1 MNKKVSTIFAMAA
14 LMGGVFSGSAYAK
27 TLTDFP
33 VGITN
38 GDVTEV
44 STLSNGAQ
52 VALTQN
58 GYLLGFFKNTEGVAE
73 PAAIA
78 ATGTEIE
85 DTKVLNY
92 AWQVLVSKSS
102 DNSHNV
108 YTFVNVATKDTL
120 SFDTNGA
127 LHITGDLDSNNKKI
141 WAKDDNGRY
150 NFTFGAAHNYAQGQL
165 MNAMGV
171 TTGALEITAAA
182 PFAQLTGTAPIVI
195 GSLTRTTVPDED
207 LNQLYNGK
215 GFNFAAE
222 KVNGVTAEVE
232 DNLFGED
239 TPVWAFDVDVTNP
252 DGTEGYIIGTSSNGE
267 KLVIPNGTYFFT
279 NAVYTGGKGASDFM
293 PGAVNPASAA
303 NINWLASTLI
313 AVSPTQVSESTDTD
327 RARGAG
333 FKLIEVKGEDFIFKS
348 NTSIP
353 EGQDVSIFNA
363 CFNVY
368 TDYTDNSAYPY
379 ALEVPTFYYQQ
390 KATAAG
396 TDDQSV
402 TSVYIGVSSYDNS
415 YQRVVTKVGTA
426 EHSFMLSS
434 SSVVDGRTL
443 LNDTPTPAIY
453 TIQFV
458 DGTSGDK
465 DLMDKYLTVGAND
478 NGTDF
483 QWEAKGM
490 ALANL
495 DYPIFQ
501 YVITSATPAS
511 DRYINVTFTNRE
523 TGQNF
528 TAQLFPVGENRYS
541 LAISNESVT
550 NTGDMTVQAYT
561 VDTQGSNTY
570 DVKKLGSAIDL
581 DSDITVEL
589 KKVED
594 VDNYAGFLNVDNE
607 EIRTLAFARDVN
619 STSNR
624 LYSDVTVDWRDQ
636 DYTNGH
642 AYLSHSW
649 NEYINQVTADY
660 FTDEHSDA
668 AQWQL
673 IKSASPASISRVI
686 VYHNTNT
693 NSVDDVANGDR
704 INAYV
709 YALRYVEDGTATN
722 FFLSNNLPTP
732 ASVSTYWNT
741 ETYRDLQ
748 VLTSEEVETLPNT
761 IRNHNDLNFIIKEN
775 VDGSVSLIAEP
786 NAMVTGRTN
795 RSGEETYVTTVGEA
809 KALEMTTDGSTHL
822 YNFGELV
829 YATVPNYTGQY
840 DVKTYLD
847 PQPIEVSWPA
857 KEGHVTIESE
867 LGNYITM
874 NEDRDAI
881 VVNEA
886 EADDYYLYVTDKN
899 AVVPSFYITKGV
911 AAANGERMFMFNPT
925 DSVDYY
931 VASTDYDRQYQWA
944 ENTTKVMFK
953 AATIN
958 DTRDT
963 LTINVKGETKYITK
977 EADDNNADI
986 WGGIKRF
993 KFQIVETSDADGH
1006 YYIRQANATDNYR
1019 GEVQGNYLSAL
1030 NEKVT
1035 WSTKSHAMIFTV
1047 AETSAP
1053 TANES
1058 VSATEVKVIATDGA
1072 VNIKNAAG
1080 KNVVISTIL
1089 GQIVANEVLTS
1100 DNATISVPAGIAI
1113 VSVDGEE
1120 AVKVSVR

>member
-38 GDVTEV
+38 GYVTEV

-78 ATGTEIE
+78 ATGTKIE

-120 SFDTNGA
+120 SFDANGA

-232 DNLFGED
+232 NNLFGED
-239 TPVWAFDVDVTNP
+239 TPVWAFDVEDDYVV
-252 DGTEGYIIGTSSNGE
+252 GTSSNGAE
-267 KLVIPNGTYFFT
+267 LIIPKGTYFFT
-279 NAVYTGGKGASDFM
+279 NPVYANGKGSNDFMPDEYGNTNAGASD
-293 PGAVNPASAA
+293 
-303 NINWLASTLI
+303 INWLASTLI

-333 FKLIEVKGEDFIFKS
+333 FRLIEVTGEDFIFQS

-353 EGQDVSIFNA
+353 EGDDVSIFNA
-363 CFNVY
+363 CFNVF
-368 TDYTDNSAYPY
+368 TDYTDNSAFPY
-379 ALEVPTFYYQQ
+379 ALEVPTFYYQTR
-390 KATAAG
+390 ATFG
-396 TDDQSV
+396 GEDDQS
-402 TSVYIGVSSYDNS
+402 TAAVYIGVSSYDNTI
-415 YQRVVTKVGTA
+415 QRVVTKVGTA
-426 EHSFMLSS
+426 EHSFQLFS

-443 LNDTPTPAIY
+443 LNDTPTAAIY

-458 DGTSGDK
+458 DGTSGDRN
-465 DLMDKYLTVGAND
+465 LMDKYLTVGANEQ
-478 NGTDF
+478 GTDF
-483 QWEAKGM
+483 QWEAKGA

-511 DRYINVTFTNRE
+511 NRYVNVTFTNRE

-528 TAQLFPVGENRYS
+528 TAQLFPEGENLYS
-541 LAISNESVT
+541 LAVNNESVS
-550 NTGDMTVQAYT
+550 NTGNMYVQAYT
-561 VDTQGSNTY
+561 VDTDGSNTY
-570 DVKKLGSAIDL
+570 DVKTLGTAINL
-581 DSDITVEL
+581 DSDITVRL
-589 KKVED
+589 QKVEN
-594 VDNYAGFLNVDNE
+594 VDRYAGFLNVDNE

-649 NEYINQVTADY
+649 NEYINEVTADY

-722 FFLSNNLPTP
+722 FFLSNDLPTP

-786 NAMVTGRTN
+786 NAMKTGRTY
-795 RSGEETYVTTVGEA
+795 RSGEDTYVATVDEA
-809 KALEMTTDGSTHL
+809 KALEMTTDGSTRL
-822 YNFGELV
+822 YDFGELV
-829 YATVPNYTGQY
+829 YATVPNGTQQY

-847 PQPIEVSWPA
+847 PQPIEISWPA

-1019 GEVQGNYLSAL
+1019 GEVLGNYLSAL

-1100 DNATISVPAGIAI
+1100 DNATVSVPAGIVI
-1113 VSVDGEE
+1113 VSVEGEE

>member
-14 LMGGVFSGSAYAK
+14 LMGGVFSGSAYANR
-27 TLTDFP
+27 LTNFP
-33 VGITN
+33 VEMN
-38 GDVTEV
+38 GSAVKEV
-44 STLSNGAQ
+44 SALSNGAQ
-52 VALTQN
+52 VALTQG
-58 GYLLGFFKNTEGVAE
+58 GYLLGYFENAQGVAE
-73 PAAIA
+73 PKAIA
-78 ATGTEIE
+78 ATGESIE
-85 DTKVLNY
+85 DSDVLNY
-92 AWQVLVSKSS
+92 AWQVLVKRSS

-108 YTFVNVATKDTL
+108 YTFVNVATQDTL
-120 SFDTNGA
+120 SFDAAGN
-127 LHITGDLDSNNKKI
+127 LHITGDLDASNKKI
-141 WAKDDNGRY
+141 WSNDNNGRY
-150 NFTFGAAHNYAQGQL
+150 NFVFGSAYNYAVGQPML
-165 MNAMGV
+165 AMGV
-171 TTGALEITAAA
+171 STGSLAITNAA
-182 PFAQLTGTAPIVI
+182 PYAQLTGSTPIVI
-195 GSLTRTTVPDED
+195 SKLTRTTVPDED
-207 LNQLYNGK
+207 LNVLYNGK

-239 TPVWAFDVDVTNP
+239 TPIWAFDVN
-252 DGTEGYIIGTSSNGE
+252 ESNAERGYVVGTSSNGE
-267 KLVIPNGTYFFT
+267 KLVVPNGTYFFT

-293 PGAVNPASAA
+293 PGATNPASAA

-313 AVSPTQVSESTDTD
+313 AVSPTEVSESTDTD
-327 RARGAG
+327 RAAGAG

-368 TDYTDNSAYPY
+368 TDYTANALYPY

-402 TSVYIGVSSYDNS
+402 APVYIGVSSYDNS

-465 DLMDKYLTVGAND
+465 DLMNKYLTVGANTT
-478 NGTDF
+478 GSDF
-483 QWEAKGM
+483 QWEAKGL

-570 DVKKLGSAIDL
+570 DVEKLGSAIDL

-624 LYSDVTVDWRDQ
+624 KYSLVTYSANQ

-642 AYLSHSW
+642 AYLSHSY
-649 NEYINQVTADY
+649 NEYTRAVYDIL
-660 FTDEHSDA
+660 TDEHSDA

-673 IKSASPASISRVI
+673 IKSESPASINRVI
-686 VYHNTNT
+686 VYHNTST

-709 YALRYVEDGTATN
+709 YALRYVTDGTATS
-722 FFLSNNLPTP
+722 FFLSNDYPTT
-732 ASVSTYWNT
+732 ASTPVYGRPET
-741 ETYRDLQ
+741 ERDLQ
-748 VLTSEEVETLPNT
+748 WLSEDDIATLPKQ
-761 IRNHNDLNFIIKEN
+761 IRSHDDLNFIIKEN

-786 NAMVTGRTN
+786 DAMKTGRKVK
-795 RSGEETYVTTVGEA
+795 SGEDTYVAKVGDT
-809 KALEMTTDGSTHL
+809 KVLELSEQTGNYDFS
-822 YNFGELV
+822 ELI
-829 YATVPNYTGQY
+829 YATVPNTSAQY

-847 PQPIEVSWPA
+847 PQPIEISWPA

-874 NEDRDAI
+874 NENRDAI
-881 VVNEA
+881 VVNE
-886 EADDYYLYVTDKN
+886 ENADDYYLYVTDTK

-911 AAANGERMFMFNPT
+911 ASADGERMFLFNPT

-931 VASTDYDRQYQWA
+931 VAAGEYDREYQWA
-944 ENTTKVMFK
+944 ENTTKAMFK
-953 AATIN
+953 AAKIN

-963 LTINVKGETKYITK
+963 LTIDVKGETKYIAK
-977 EADDNNADI
+977 QADDNDKDI

-993 KFQIVETSDADGH
+993 KFQIIETGDEDGH

-1019 GEVQGNYLSAL
+1019 GEVAGNYLSAL

-1035 WSTKSHAMIFTV
+1035 WSGKSHAMIFTV
-1047 AETSAP
+1047 ADVAAP
-1053 TANES
+1053 TANEG
-1058 VSATEVKVIATDGA
+1058 VSATEVKIIATDGA
-1072 VNIKNAAG
+1072 VNVKNAAG

>member
-14 LMGGVFSGSAYAK
+14 LMGGVFSGSAYAVELSSFPANSNNPIAASAFNNGTQVVLSQQVGRQ
-27 TLTDFP
+27 TL
-33 VGITN
+33 
-38 GDVTEV
+38 
-44 STLSNGAQ
+44 
-52 VALTQN
+52 
-58 GYLLGFFKNTEGVAE
+58 LLGYEKTGSNPSAVSVID
-73 PAAIA
+73 AASP
-78 ATGTEIE
+78 IE
-85 DTKVLNY
+85 DTDVLNY
-92 AWQVLVSKSS
+92 AWRVFVHRNTANTQ
-102 DNSHNV
+102 NV
-108 YTFVNVATKDTL
+108 YSFINVATGDTL
-120 SFDTNGA
+120 SFDTTGA
-127 LHITGDLDSNNKKI
+127 VRITDRSNEVYATDS
-141 WAKDDNGRY
+141 NGRY
-150 NFTFGAAHNYAQGQL
+150 NFTWGTGTPSEYNGAAAV
-165 MNAMGV
+165 MNAEGV
-171 TTGALEITAAA
+171 STGSFAL
-182 PFAQLTGTAPIVI
+182 
-195 GSLTRTTVPDED
+195 SLTPESVSLNGSANTILSALTSASVPDED
-207 LNQLYNGK
+207 LNTLYNGK
-215 GFNFAAE
+215 GFNLGAQPIPDIPGA
-222 KVNGVTAEVE
+222 VE
-232 DNLFGED
+232 DNLFAGESQI
-239 TPVWAFDVDVTNP
+239 WAYDVDEPAGYYVV
-252 DGTEGYIIGTSSNGE
+252 GTASNGDE
-267 KLVIPNGTYFFT
+267 LRIPNGKYFFS
-279 NAVYTGGKGASDFM
+279 NAIFNGGRGASDFM
-293 PGAVNPASAA
+293 SARLGAE

-313 AVSPTQVSESTDTD
+313 AVSPTEISETTDAT
-327 RARGAG
+327 RANGEG
-333 FKLIEVKGEDFIFKS
+333 FKLVEVKGSDFIFDQ

-353 EGQDVSIFNA
+353 EGDDISIFNA
-363 CFNVY
+363 CFTVE
-368 TDYTDNSAYPY
+368 TDYTAQANYPY
-379 ALEVPTFYYQQ
+379 ALSLGTFYYQRSAQ
-390 KATAAG
+390 FAG
-396 TDDQSV
+396 TDDQS
-402 TSVYIGVSSYDNS
+402 SSNEVYLGVSSYSNS
-415 YQRVVTKVGTA
+415 NQRVVSKAGTP
-426 EHSFMLSS
+426 EHVFNLNS

-443 LNDTPTPAIY
+443 LNDTPTPAVY

-458 DGTSGDK
+458 DGTSGDRN
-465 DLMDKYLTVGAND
+465 LMDKYLTVGANEQ
-478 NGTDF
+478 GTAF
-483 QWEAKGM
+483 QWEAKGA

-501 YVITSATPAS
+501 YVITSARPAS

-528 TAQLFPVGENRYS
+528 TAQLFPEGENLYS
-541 LAISNESVT
+541 LAISAESTDPTT
-550 NTGDMTVQAYT
+550 NVVKVQPYT
-561 VDTQGSNTY
+561 VNSQGSNTY
-570 DVKKLGSAIDL
+570 DVETLGNPIEL
-581 DSDITVEL
+581 DSDITVRL
-589 KKVED
+589 QKVEN

-624 LYSDVTVDWRDQ
+624 LYSDVTVAWRDQ

-649 NEYINQVTADY
+649 NEYIDQVTADY

-722 FFLSNNLPTP
+722 FFLSNDLPTP

-761 IRNHNDLNFIIKEN
+761 IRNHNELNFIIKEN

-786 NAMVTGRTN
+786 NAMVTGRTTQ
-795 RSGEETYVTTVGEA
+795 SGEDTYVAAFNEA
-809 KALEMTTDGSTHL
+809 KALELESVTNRL
-822 YNFGELV
+822 YTFTERV
-829 YATVPNYTGQY
+829 YATVPNSAQQY

-847 PQPIEVSWPA
+847 PQPIEISWPA

-874 NEDRDAI
+874 NENRDAI
-881 VVNEA
+881 VVNEE
-886 EADDYYLYVTDKN
+886 EADDYYLYVTDNN
-899 AVVPSFYITKGV
+899 AVIPSFYITKGV

-925 DSVDYY
+925 DSVSYY
-931 VASTDYDRQYQWA
+931 VASGDYDRQYQWA
-944 ENTTKVMFK
+944 EGATKVMFK

-963 LTINVKGETKYITK
+963 LTINVKGETKYIAK

-993 KFQIVETSDADGH
+993 KFQIVETGDEDGH
-1006 YYIRQANATDNYR
+1006 YYIRQANATDNNTLYGR
-1019 GEVQGNYLSAL
+1019 NVAGNYLSAL

-1035 WSTKSHAMIFTV
+1035 WSDKSRAMIFTV

-1058 VSATEVKVIATDGA
+1058 VSATEVKVVATDGA
-1072 VNIKNAAG
+1072 INIKNAAG

-1120 AVKVSVR
+1120 AVKVSVK